1 MDGAIILDKP
11 AGITS
16 SAAVLRVRK
25 LLGGI
30 KVGHLGTLDPLA
42 TGVLPLLVGQ
52 ATRFSQFYLGHTR
65 EYVAR
70 IRFGLATTTYDADGD
85 PLTEPVPVSLDATE
99 LERLLADF
107 RGSVRQVPPPV
118 SAKKVAGVPAY
129 KRVRNQEPVD
139 LEPLTVEIHELELLA
154 VEGPCAKVRC
164 LCSAGTYIRSLAHDL
179 GSRLGCGAHVA
190 ELRRTRVGEFG
201 SADSL
206 TLERLTALKRQDRIR
221 EALVSPL
228 DLLPELPVERVD
240 AAAAS
245 RIRHGRQFRVSP
257 FGHCSQARLVKAVDP
272 EGRLLCLGRA
282 VSPRL
287 FRPFVVFR

>member
-25 LLGGI
+25 LLGGV

-99 LERLLADF
+99 LESLLADF
-107 RGSVRQVPPPV
+107 RGTVRQVPPPV
-118 SAKKVAGVPAY
+118 SAKKVAGLPAY
-129 KRVRNQEPVD
+129 KRVRNQEPVE

-154 VEGPCAKVRC
+154 VEGPCAKARC

-190 ELRRTRVGEFG
+190 ELRRTQVGEFG
-201 SADSL
+201 IADSL
-206 TLERLTALKRQDRIR
+206 TLEGLTVLQRHDRIR

-287 FRPFVVFR
+287 FHPFVVFR

>member
-25 LLGGI
+25 LLGGV

-52 ATRFSQFYLGHTR
+52 ATRFSQFYRGHTR

-70 IRFGLATTTYDADGD
+70 IRFGFATTTYDADGE
-85 PLTEPVPVSLDATE
+85 PLAEPVPVSLDATE
-99 LERLLADF
+99 LESLLAGF
-107 RGSVRQVPPPV
+107 RGTVRQVPPPV
-118 SAKKVAGVPAY
+118 SAKKVDGLPAY

-139 LEPLTVEIHELELLA
+139 LEPLTVEFHDLELLA
-154 VEGPCAKVRC
+154 VEGPCATARC

-190 ELRRTRVGEFG
+190 ELRRTQVGEFG
-201 SADSL
+201 IANSR
-206 TLERLTALKRQDRIR
+206 TLERLTAMQRQDRIG

-228 DLLPELPVERVD
+228 DLLPEFPMERVD
-240 AAAAS
+240 AAAAG
-245 RIRHGRQFRVSP
+245 RIRHGRHFRVSP
-257 FGHCSQARLVKAVDP
+257 FGPCREARLVKAVDP
-272 EGRLLCLGRA
+272 HGRLLCLGRA

-287 FRPFVVFR
+287 FHPFVVFR